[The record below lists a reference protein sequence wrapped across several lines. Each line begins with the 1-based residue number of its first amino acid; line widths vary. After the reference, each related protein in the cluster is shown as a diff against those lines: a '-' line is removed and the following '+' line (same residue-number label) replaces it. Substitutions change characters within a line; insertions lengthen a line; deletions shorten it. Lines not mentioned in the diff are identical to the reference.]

1 MSRHAPIC
9 TLETGCRRRARENK
23 GLSHYKFPASCAAS
37 VASGQGCASPPR
49 RDALHSQCLGRPRSG
64 ARSPEPASRPPGW
77 GRRAQGGE
85 TEGECRKERCGSP
98 PLAVRAP
105 RLPSRR
111 LRGARRRR
119 KRSAVA
125 EVTSARS
132 LQGSGAALPGAE
144 REESGAPDSETDFE
158 SKLLTTSAEYYR
170 SKVAGWT
177 AACARFSQSPK
188 HGKPQ

>member
-1 MSRHAPIC
+1 MLRRLVEMLC
-9 TLETGCRRRARENK
+9 TASASEGLGVAHGAQSQRAGRQV
-23 GLSHYKFPASCAAS
+23 G
-37 VASGQGCASPPR
+37 
-49 RDALHSQCLGRPRSG
+49 DAGPKVVKQ
-64 ARSPEPASRPPGW
+64 
-77 GRRAQGGE
+77 
-85 TEGECRKERCGSP
+85 KESAEKKRCGSP

-132 LQGSGAALPGAE
+132 LQGSGAALPGAV